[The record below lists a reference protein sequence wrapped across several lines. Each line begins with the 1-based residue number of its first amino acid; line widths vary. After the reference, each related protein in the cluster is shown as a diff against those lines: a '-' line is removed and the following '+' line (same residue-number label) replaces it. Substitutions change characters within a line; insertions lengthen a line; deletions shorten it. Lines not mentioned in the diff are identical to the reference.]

1 MNPRIPRKP
10 PWKPRQLPIPLQFH
24 HSPHPQDVLLKH
36 IRCVLQNVAPKFCL
50 RTVDGRNPVK
60 SPIEVGSLCH
70 YLQGFIHP
78 KRGCLGFIPS
88 TGSFRG
94 LLCFLGVCVC
104 FTYCPILF
112 KVEKQNIEGV
122 CFPPSRTSQEL

>member
-1 MNPRIPRKP
+1 METEATSNTSTVSSFSTSTGCFTKTYKVCASKCGP
-10 PWKPRQLPIPLQFH
+10 
-24 HSPHPQDVLLKH
+24 S
-36 IRCVLQNVAPKFCL
+36 L

-60 SPIEVGSLCH
+60 SPVEVGSLCH
-70 YLQGFIHP
+70 YLKGFIHP

-112 KVEKQNIEGV
+112 KVEKQNIEGSV
-122 CFPPSRTSQEL
+122 SPQVEHPKSYNYSKLAMAKK